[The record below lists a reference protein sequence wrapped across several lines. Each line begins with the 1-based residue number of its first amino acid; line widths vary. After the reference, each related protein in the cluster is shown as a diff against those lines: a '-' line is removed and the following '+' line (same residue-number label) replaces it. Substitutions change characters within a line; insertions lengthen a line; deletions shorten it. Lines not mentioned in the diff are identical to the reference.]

1 MALADHKPQ
10 TTPAFETETAT
21 MTDTAA
27 AVAEAPAVTA
37 AVTANVP
44 APVAAQAPAVAA
56 PRAKFEMALA
66 DAKDQFPIEAVV
78 GLSRSVPRI
87 KGEQGACYVGEK
99 PLGDKIRM
107 TVESWGIRHLITCGL
122 DNKDAGYKESM
133 DYLANSYDGITV
145 EGKGATI
152 DEYVSYLK
160 SIGYEKA
167 GVSKYGDIFGMVTW
181 TSKDGTIAPADQV
194 LHLLQASQTSLG
206 NFTAFCTT
214 QGLLKSK
221 GISSDLS
228 EIEVHAVAR
237 SKGTLKFTNFDFLV
251 VKK

>member
-10 TTPAFETETAT
+10 TAPAFETETAT
-21 MTDTAA
+21 MTDT

-44 APVAAQAPAVAA
+44 APVAAQAVAVAA
-56 PRAKFEMALA
+56 PRAKFEMALGE
-66 DAKDQFPIEAVV
+66 AKNAFPIEAVV
-78 GLSRSVPRI
+78 GLSMSVPRI

-99 PLGDKIRM
+99 SLGDRFEIC
-107 TVESWGIRHLITCGL
+107 VESWGIRQLISCGL
-122 DNKDAGYKESM
+122 DNKDAGYQESM
-133 DYLANSYDGITV
+133 EYLANSYDGVTV

-152 DEYVSYLK
+152 DEYIAFLK

-167 GVSKYGDIFGMVTW
+167 RASKYGDIFGMVTW
-181 TSKDGTIAPADQV
+181 TSKDGDIAPESQA

-214 QGLLKSK
+214 QGLLASK
-221 GISSDLS
+221 GIKADLS

-237 SKGTLKFTNFDFLV
+237 SKGTLKYTNMEFV
-251 VKK
+251 VVRK

>member
-37 AVTANVP
+37 NVP
-44 APVAAQAPAVAA
+44 AVAAQATAVAA
-56 PRAKFEMALA
+56 PRAKFEIALG
-66 DAKDQFPIEAVV
+66 DVKDQFPIEAVV
-78 GLSRSVPRI
+78 GLSMSVPRI

-99 PLGDKIRM
+99 SLGDKIRF
-107 TVESWGIRHLITCGL
+107 TVESWNIRHLITCGL
-122 DNKDAGYKESM
+122 SNSDPGYKESM
-133 DYLANSYDGITV
+133 EYLANSYDGVTV
-145 EGKGATI
+145 EGKGMTI
-152 DEYVSYLK
+152 DEYVAFLK

-167 GVSKYGDIFGMVTW
+167 GVSKYGDLWVFLTW
-181 TSKDGTIAPADQV
+181 TAKDGDIAPENRS

-221 GISSDLS
+221 GIATDLS

-237 SKGTLKFTNFDFLV
+237 SKGTLKYSNFDFLT